1 MWLSVPAT
9 VTLPLPLFGID
20 VYIQPD
26 WWICQSC
33 VTPAVSE
40 IVHLLPCKIALNW
53 GNPSVE
59 ARHGT
64 LINFTA
70 REREQCDA
78 FTYGCW
84 PSLTKT
90 TAVNEPHKHF
100 NPPPGMLIL
109 SYFKSSFERS
119 SHYENS
125 YWFQRCITSYW
136 CKKAIENLPYWIVT
150 YIIVAKLT
158 DCCSEERLCGIH
170 CAILWCFPSKWN
182 FGSKL

>member
-70 REREQCDA
+70 REREQSVMHLHMDA
-78 FTYGCW
+78 GPHWQRRLRWTSLINILIHHQACW
-84 PSLTKT
+84 YCHTLKVALSDPLTMKIVIGFGDALLHT
-90 TAVNEPHKHF
+90 V
-100 NPPPGMLIL
+100 LLRI
-109 SYFKSSFERS
+109 
-119 SHYENS
+119 SH
-125 YWFQRCITSYW
+125 TG
-136 CKKAIENLPYWIVT
+136 L
-150 YIIVAKLT
+150 
-158 DCCSEERLCGIH
+158 
-170 CAILWCFPSKWN
+170 
-182 FGSKL
+182 